1 MIKKKLKQCIICH
14 YGCYK
19 DIGYSFEPH
28 VCNKCHDISMIAYE
42 LKTIAILNVKGVDYR
57 FVLWNI
63 TINDAISTLNNSKLN
78 DKGIL

>member
-1 MIKKKLKQCIICH
+1 
-14 YGCYK
+14 
-19 DIGYSFEPH
+19 
-28 VCNKCHDISMIAYE
+28 MIAYE